1 MKQIGRRKHFSL
13 KNINYLKFYL
23 FTLTLHIL
31 PFVLMS
37 FFSSSLISS
46 PFILFPLLSLP
57 PFPFLF
63 LLSSPAVWWSN
74 KWRRH
79 CSFCCKGRSRKML
92 APSLLC
98 LQHVWG
104 ATGRSH
110 LLLPRW
116 QDLLRPTPCWEA
128 KTPLLC
134 LWWGAYLGL
143 QPFGLEM
150 AEWFIFLGDL
160 DVVETG
166 LRRNNFSIFF
176 SCLIKS
182 ACLLIIM
189 HGKQAWDKSNNCGH
203 CALLNWVMFVYLKYI
218 NMKHSSRPFIFV
230 WEAIFIWYKLIFL
243 NS

>member
-13 KNINYLKFYL
+13 KNINYLKFYHL
-23 FTLTLHIL
+23 TLPLHIL

-37 FFSSSLISS
+37 FFSSSPISS

-57 PFPFLF
+57 PSPFLF

-74 KWRRH
+74 KRRRH

-104 ATGRSH
+104 TIGRSH

-116 QDLLRPTPCWEA
+116 QDLLRPAPCWEA

-143 QPFGLEM
+143 QPFGLEL
-150 AEWFIFLGDL
+150 AEWFIFQRLGCSWNWSEEEQCL
-160 DVVETG
+160 DILLMSHKVCLLANHNAWQAG
-166 LRRNNFSIFF
+166 LR
-176 SCLIKS
+176 
-182 ACLLIIM
+182 
-189 HGKQAWDKSNNCGH
+189 
-203 CALLNWVMFVYLKYI
+203 
-218 NMKHSSRPFIFV
+218 
-230 WEAIFIWYKLIFL
+230 
-243 NS
+243 